1 MNKNIVLTGLMG
13 AGKTYI
19 GKKISKAF
27 GLKFFDSDNLIKEET
42 GYSPKEIFDYFGL
55 DFLKEME
62 FNAIKRI
69 LDSKEI
75 CVISTGDIT
84 ITNKKAWDYL
94 RKNCLTIWLDISLSS
109 ILKRVRASENRPFFE
124 KKDTMNLLKR
134 LYEERKMIYQQASI
148 IIRGVGFDYKILFNI
163 LVLCGFKRKL
173 VSEVKKNVN

>member
-1 MNKNIVLTGLMG
+1 MNKTIVLTGLMG

-69 LDSKEI
+69 LDNKEI

-94 RKNCLTIWLDISLSS
+94 KENCLTIWLDISISS
-109 ILKRVRASENRPFFE
+109 ILKRVRQTENRPFFD
-124 KKDTMNLLKR
+124 KKDTLNLLKR
-134 LYEERKMIYQQASI
+134 LYEERKMFYQEANI
-148 IIRGVGFDYKILFNI
+148 IIKGFGFDYKVLLNI
-163 LVLCGFKRKL
+163 LTLCGFK
-173 VSEVKKNVN
+173 SKNI